1 MLAFTWTI
9 TTLFTFMA
17 FLLAIAMVVQ
27 INSHYR
33 YLEKTNSYNDDMYN
47 HNRRWLNEEEEE
59 GEDEHS
65 GDQNNGSGDNQQD
78 MNWYPLL
85 AGTSSGAM
93 TFVALYTMVLAT
105 GLSLYGSTAI
115 VGFTSLRG
123 VYIAPCFSYKSRLI
137 TGIFGGAV
145 VVFANLLLLT
155 AVIFGEFRVSL
166 VCYVVKLSV
175 ADQPVQLASKLKHE
189 LYLDSIST

>member
-1 MLAFTWTI
+1 MMTPSLCGSFIGSKKAMLAFTWTI

-33 YLEKTNSYNDDMYN
+33 YLEKTNSYNDDVY
-47 HNRRWLNEEEEE
+47 RRWL
-59 GEDEHS
+59 EDEGDENHS
-65 GDQNNGSGDNQQD
+65 GDQNNGSGDNQMD

-123 VYIAPCFSYKSRLI
+123 VYIAPCFSHKSRLI

-155 AVIFGEFRVSL
+155 AVIFGEFRVSC
-166 VCYVVKLSV
+166 VC
-175 ADQPVQLASKLKHE
+175 
-189 LYLDSIST
+189 

>member
-9 TTLFTFMA
+9 TTLLTLVA
-17 FLLAIAMVVQ
+17 FLMAIIMVVQ

-33 YLEKTNSYNDDMYN
+33 YLERYSYNDDNYN
-47 HNRRWLNEEEEE
+47 NRWLNEGEEQQNQE
-59 GEDEHS
+59 GEENHS
-65 GDQNNGSGDNQQD
+65 GDNSEDDKEQ
-78 MNWYPLL
+78 NWYPLL

-93 TFVALYTMVLAT
+93 TFVAMYTMVLAT
-105 GLSLYGSTAI
+105 ALSLYGSTAI

-123 VYIAPCFSYKSRLI
+123 VYIAPCISHKSRLI

-155 AVIFGEFRVSL
+155 AVIFGEFRVS
-166 VCYVVKLSV
+166 CDCVVQV
-175 ADQPVQLASKLKHE
+175 LKV
-189 LYLDSIST
+189 